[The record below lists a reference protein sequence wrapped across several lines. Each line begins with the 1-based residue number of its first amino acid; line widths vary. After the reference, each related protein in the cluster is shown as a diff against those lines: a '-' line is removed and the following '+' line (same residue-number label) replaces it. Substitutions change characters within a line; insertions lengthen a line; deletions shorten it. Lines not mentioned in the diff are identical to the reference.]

1 MCLGVRVCVRERDIK
16 GGHRKVGAYDCD
28 SQKNTKV
35 CVRER
40 GKEREEKK
48 HFANFGTSPKGKRLL
63 VRLSGRLSHL
73 LLQTF
78 M

>member
-1 MCLGVRVCVRERDIK
+1 MIAIDRRILKCVRER
-16 GGHRKVGAYDCD
+16 R
-28 SQKNTKV
+28 
-35 CVRER
+35 
-40 GKEREEKK
+40 KEREEKT